1 MLLSQIERT
10 PTLRS
15 NQSESTPMS
24 THTGPVEANER
35 ITYRTAYEDEHL
47 LVVEKPTRL
56 VSTPG
61 VGHEHDTLLNG
72 LMARYTKQLTN
83 LGAVRDHGML
93 HRLDKETSGLL
104 VVALNQKSYDGLREQ
119 FEQRKIKKFY
129 WAISHKAPRDSEG
142 VIRKSM
148 TDVVKRA
155 SRYTSTRTSRVDRN
169 GKTAVTAYRVLHES
183 ALAALI
189 EARPIT
195 GRLHQIRVHLDSVGA
210 AVLGDRLYGPKII
223 RDAAPR
229 LALHS
234 HRLCFVHPITGEEV
248 DIRTAFPRD
257 LRTTMKKMN
266 LPRPELNPV
275 EPAPSSSPEAIT
287 APNADE

>member
-1 MLLSQIERT
+1 M
-10 PTLRS
+10 
-15 NQSESTPMS
+15 STPL
-24 THTGPVEANER
+24 GPIEPNER
-35 ITYRTAYEDEHL
+35 ITYRTVHEDENL

-72 LMARYTKQLTN
+72 LMAKYRKQLSN
-83 LGAVRDHGML
+83 LGNVRDHGML

-104 VVALNQKSYDGLREQ
+104 VIALNQKAYDGLREQ
-119 FEQRKIKKFY
+119 FEQRQIKKFY
-129 WAISHKAPRDSEG
+129 WAITHKAPRDQEG
-142 VIRKSM
+142 VIRKSI

-155 SRYTSTRTSRVDRN
+155 SRYTSTRTSRIDRN
-169 GKTAVTAYRVLHES
+169 GKTAVTAYRVLQES

-210 AVLGDRLYGPKII
+210 AVLGDTLYGPRIV
-223 RDAAPR
+223 RDASPR
-229 LALHS
+229 LALHA
-234 HRLCFVHPITGEEV
+234 HRLCFVHPITQEQI
-248 DIRTAFPRD
+248 DIRTQFPRD

-266 LPRPELNPV
+266 LSRPEMAPKSKAESKA
-275 EPAPSSSPEAIT
+275 EPSEPIAE
-287 APNADE
+287 

>member
-1 MLLSQIERT
+1 M
-10 PTLRS
+10 
-15 NQSESTPMS
+15 STP
-24 THTGPVEANER
+24 TGPVEPNER
-35 ITYRTAYEDEHL
+35 ITYRTAYEDEHI

-72 LMARYTKQLTN
+72 LMANYKKQLTN
-83 LGAVRDHGML
+83 MGNARDHGML

-104 VVALNQKSYDGLREQ
+104 VVALNNKAYDGLRKQ
-119 FEQRKIKKFY
+119 FEQRQIKKYY
-129 WAISHKAPRDSEG
+129 WAMTHKAPRDSEG
-142 VIRKSM
+142 VIRKSI

-155 SRYTSTRTSRVDRN
+155 SRYTSTRTSRIDRN

-189 EARPIT
+189 EARPVT

-210 AVLGDRLYGPKII
+210 AVLGDRLYGPKIV
-223 RDAAPR
+223 RDASPR

-234 HRLCFVHPITGEEV
+234 HRLSFIHPITGEEI
-248 DIRTAFPRD
+248 DIRTQFPRD

-275 EPAPSSSPEAIT
+275 KPAQSET
-287 APNADE
+287 AE

>member
-1 MLLSQIERT
+1 MPLNHFQPKIEPPRM
-10 PTLRS
+10 
-15 NQSESTPMS
+15 STP
-24 THTGPVEANER
+24 TGPVEPNER
-35 ITYRTAYEDEHL
+35 ITYRKAYEDEHI

-56 VSTPG
+56 VTTPG

-72 LMARYTKQLTN
+72 LMANYKKQLTN
-83 LGAVRDHGML
+83 MGNARDHGML

-104 VVALNQKSYDGLREQ
+104 VVALNNKAYDGLREQ
-119 FEQRKIKKFY
+119 FEQRQIKKYY
-129 WAISHKAPRDSEG
+129 WAMTHKAPRDSEG
-142 VIRKSM
+142 VIRKSI

-155 SRYTSTRTSRVDRN
+155 SRYTSTRTSRIDRN
-169 GKTAVTAYRVLHES
+169 GKAAVTAYRVLHES

-210 AVLGDRLYGPKII
+210 AVLGDRLYGPRIV
-223 RDAAPR
+223 REAAPR

-234 HRLCFVHPITGEEV
+234 HRLRFMHPITGEEI
-248 DIRTAFPRD
+248 DIRTQFPRD

-266 LPRPELNPV
+266 LPRPELNPIKPV
-275 EPAPSSSPEAIT
+275 AEA
-287 APNADE
+287 E